1 MKVAVGSNNPV
12 KKQAVHNTFSKV
24 FGDVE
29 VIMRSV
35 DSGVPSQPRGDA
47 VVGGARQRAE
57 RAHAGFSNVDFSVG
71 IESGLFDVFGVELG
85 IQVCSVFD
93 GARHTIGTSPGFTY
107 PISVL
112 NQIAAGREV
121 GHIMEQLS
129 GIKRIRTKEWR
140 SWLSIKGID

>member
-1 MKVAVGSNNPV
+1 
-12 KKQAVHNTFSKV
+12 
-24 FGDVE
+24 
-29 VIMRSV
+29 
-35 DSGVPSQPRGDA
+35 
-47 VVGGARQRAE
+47 VV
-57 RAHAGFSNVDFSVG
+57 FSVG

-93 GARHTIGTSPGFTY
+93 GARHTNGTSPGFTY